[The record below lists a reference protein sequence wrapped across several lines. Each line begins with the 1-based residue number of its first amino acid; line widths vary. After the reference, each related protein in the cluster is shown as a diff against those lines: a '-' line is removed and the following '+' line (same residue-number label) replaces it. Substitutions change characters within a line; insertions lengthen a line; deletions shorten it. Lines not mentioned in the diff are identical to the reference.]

1 MPPQAFQVSNKRK
14 QINYVLQWLNLLA
27 LPHPLIKHKY
37 SNKNDKI
44 TAIEKIL
51 ILVNIEFTNAEHLLL
66 TFSVLELKANWKQ
79 V

>member
-14 QINYVLQWLNLLA
+14 QINYVLLNLLA

-44 TAIEKIL
+44 TAMEKIL

-66 TFSVLELKANWKQ
+66 TFSVLELKAN
-79 V
+79 